1 MDAKQFLAEFGHI
14 ANAPGGVQR
23 LREMIYQLAV
33 TGLLS
38 QQVEDA
44 KSLLQKIELERE
56 RLIKKGKYKRIPKLE
71 KEPLL
76 VARNISIPKAWVW
89 TRLLDIGE
97 ISPKNKLEDE
107 EGKIADF
114 IPMSG
119 ISELHKAVLV
129 SEVRGWNEIKK
140 GYTHFANNDV
150 VVAKITPCFENGKAA
165 VIRGLQSELGI
176 GAGTT
181 ELHVVRMIHEGVL
194 PDYVYIFLR
203 SPYFKVE
210 GEKNMTGT
218 AGQKRLPTEFF
229 ATYPFPLPP
238 TEEQSRIVAKVD
250 ELMALC
256 DKLEAQQQK
265 KRQLQNK
272 LRQSVLQAVAN
283 AESPKEL
290 QDSWGRLAGNFSH
303 LFAEAEDV
311 EELRS
316 LILDLAVS
324 GKLLTPDM
332 FSKTQT
338 GKDVLTKI
346 EHLRKLW
353 MGKAKDQELKEAK
366 AMFTKLRNQ
375 RVNFP
380 IDVIP
385 QHWQWVTLLQAAQVV
400 IDCDHKTPQYVEN
413 GIHLIRTTDI
423 RNGIMNLSNTRKVS
437 DEGYRSRSRRLT
449 PKAGDIFF
457 TREAPMGE
465 AALVPK
471 CQTVCL
477 GQRLMLIRVF
487 EEVLDNQFVIYAIRS
502 PSFQKRLSNDAVGMT
517 VKHINVKDVENLF
530 IPLPPR
536 QEQALIV
543 QQLNQFML
551 QCDSFGVQL
560 RSAQK
565 TAERLAT
572 AAIASLTGISTPQQ
586 EEPMKVPQTEL
597 KAPVRLGTAQPPSNM
612 QAPLASLLARHN
624 GEMGA
629 NDLWQRFGGEVD
641 AFYAQLKT
649 EVMHGWIAEPT
660 GAQMLEKEAD

>member
-14 ANAPGGVQR
+14 ANAPNGVQR
-23 LREMIYQLAV
+23 LREMIYQLAI

-38 QQVEDA
+38 QQVEEA
-44 KSLLQKIELERE
+44 ESLLRKVELERE
-56 RLIKKGKYKRIPKLE
+56 KLIKKNKYKRIQKLE
-71 KEPLL
+71 KEILL
-76 VARNISIPKAWVW
+76 IPRNVSIPNSWVW

-97 ISPKNKLEDE
+97 VSPKNKLDDE
-107 EGKIADF
+107 NGSLADF
-114 IPMSG
+114 IPMHS
-119 ISELHKAVLV
+119 ISESHQVALA
-129 SEVRGWNEIKK
+129 SEVRRWDEIKK

-150 VVAKITPCFENGKAA
+150 VVAKITPCFENGKSA
-165 VIRGLQSELGI
+165 VIRGLKSELGI

-181 ELHVVRMIHEGVL
+181 ELHVVRLIHKGVL

-203 SPYFKVE
+203 SPYFKVK
-210 GEKNMTGT
+210 GEKSMTGT

-229 ATYPFPLPP
+229 ATYPMPLPP

-265 KRQLQNK
+265 KRKLQNK

-290 QDSWGRLAGNFSH
+290 QDSWERLAGNFSY
-303 LFAEAEDV
+303 LFAEAADV
-311 EELRS
+311 AELRS

-324 GKLLTPDM
+324 GKLLTPAM
-332 FSKTQT
+332 FSKNQT
-338 GKDVLTKI
+338 GRDILELIKNA
-346 EHLRKLW
+346 RKQW
-353 MGKAKDQELKEAK
+353 AKTTKDQELKEAE
-366 AMFTKLRNQ
+366 AMFTKLRKQ
-375 RVNFP
+375 QVNP
-380 IDVIP
+380 PADNIP
-385 QHWQWVTLLQAAQVV
+385 QHWKWVTLLQVAQVI
-400 IDCDHKTPQYVEN
+400 IDCDHKTPEYVGS

-423 RNGIMNLSNTRKVS
+423 RHGVMNLSNTRKVS
-437 DEGYRSRSRRLT
+437 SEGYRSRSRRLI

-471 CQTVCL
+471 GQTVCL
-477 GQRLMLIRVF
+477 GQRLMLVRIF
-487 EEVLDNQFVIYAIRS
+487 ETLLDNQFLVYVIQS
-502 PSFQKRLSNDAVGMT
+502 PSFKKRLSNDAVGMT
-517 VKHINVKDVENLF
+517 VKHINVNDVENLF
-530 IPLPPR
+530 IPLPPL
-536 QEQALIV
+536 QEQSLIV
-543 QQLNQFML
+543 EQLNQFMI
-551 QCDSFGVQL
+551 QCDCFEAKR

-586 EEPMKVPQTEL
+586 EEPMKVPKTEL
-597 KAPVRLGTAQPPSNM
+597 KAPVRLGTVQPFSNT
-612 QAPLASLLARHN
+612 QAPLSSLLARHN

-629 NDLWQRFGGEVD
+629 NDLWQRFGGEID
-641 AFYAQLKT
+641 TFYAQLKI